1 MFSDRFDKQDEG
13 DQVLDESEIKPNLN
27 FNQILTQSD
36 IDTIDVMSQL
46 EQQIQNQEPKGGE

>member
-36 IDTIDVMSQL
+36 IDTIDAMSQL